1 MHVNRV
7 NFQLTLR
14 KRKVERKEKK
24 RRKIN
29 DNSFDRSKETTYTAA
44 NWLNFIRRFR
54 FFSPPSPPRQKH
66 FPYHRRRS
74 WKIFRVS
81 SRVDGSETILRS
93 TEHRI
98 RGPKGSIGI
107 GERGPYAT
115 QSLYPRLML
124 ARWAWAGHRYKSKPR
139 RPSDT

>member
-1 MHVNRV
+1 M
-7 NFQLTLR
+7 NFSYDLR
-14 KRKVERKEKK
+14 LSRFSSPSA
-24 RRKIN
+24 IP
-29 DNSFDRSKETTYTAA
+29 SFHGSKLGQFYTE
-44 NWLNFIRRFR
+44 ISI
-54 FFSPPSPPRQKH
+54 FFPPSPPRQKH

>member
-1 MHVNRV
+1 MISNSLVSPRH
-7 NFQLTLR
+7 
-14 KRKVERKEKK
+14 
-24 RRKIN
+24 RR
-29 DNSFDRSKETTYTAA
+29 FRRSTAA
-44 NWLNFIRRFR
+44 NWVNFIQRFR